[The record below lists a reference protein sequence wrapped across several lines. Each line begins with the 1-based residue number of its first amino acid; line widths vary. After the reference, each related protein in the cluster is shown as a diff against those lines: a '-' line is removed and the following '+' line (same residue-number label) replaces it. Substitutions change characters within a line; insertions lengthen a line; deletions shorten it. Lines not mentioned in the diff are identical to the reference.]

1 MEPAFAMEPTLM
13 MQTAS
18 VLLTLTALGGL
29 IMAAIRFRGKPHP
42 PTWLAMLH
50 GFLSSAALTL
60 LTYAYFTVGLPG
72 MGQVALALF
81 LFAAAIGTYININYH
96 WEMLPLPKGLV
107 LAHAAIAGSGFVL
120 LLFSTWNVSHTSFSG

>member
-1 MEPAFAMEPTLM
+1 MEPTLM
-13 MQTAS
+13 MQTAT
-18 VLLTLTALGGL
+18 VLLSLTAVGGL

-50 GFLSSAALTL
+50 GFFSAAALTL

-72 MGQVALALF
+72 MGQIALALF
-81 LFAAAIGTYININYH
+81 LIAAGIGTYININYH

-107 LAHAAIAGSGFVL
+107 LAHAVIAGGGFAL
-120 LLFSTWNVSHTSFSG
+120 LLLATWNVSHTSFSG